1 VCTSRN
7 TKNGGNTAAKSLTH
21 ETAKPDECFWV
32 RVQPTGRALAGMEK
46 NSGEKNCTDEGTWVS
61 STRRS
66 GHSGVLAHR
75 RTPSERLAA
84 AEALRQQQ
92 DRTSDESVKA
102 KMVQAEESL
111 HTDRRK
117 QKREQP
123 LAEKSPMQGT
133 SMSRTTPSR

>member
-1 VCTSRN
+1 VAALT
-7 TKNGGNTAAKSLTH
+7 TLIYIATIKNQSYLL
-21 ETAKPDECFWV
+21 FWISKFIFIV
-32 RVQPTGRALAGMEK
+32 LFLFPYFNFYVD
-46 NSGEKNCTDEGTWVS
+46 CIHTWVS

-66 GHSGVLAHR
+66 GHSGMLAHR
-75 RTPSERLAA
+75 RTPSEKLAA

>member
-1 VCTSRN
+1 
-7 TKNGGNTAAKSLTH
+7 
-21 ETAKPDECFWV
+21 
-32 RVQPTGRALAGMEK
+32 M
-46 NSGEKNCTDEGTWVS
+46 EKNCTDEGTWVS
-61 STRRS
+61 GTRRS

-84 AEALRQQQ
+84 AEALRQQK

-117 QKREQP
+117 QNENSPSQKNLQCREQ
-123 LAEKSPMQGT
+123 A
-133 SMSRTTPSR
+133 

>member
-1 VCTSRN
+1 V
-7 TKNGGNTAAKSLTH
+7 
-21 ETAKPDECFWV
+21 
-32 RVQPTGRALAGMEK
+32 
-46 NSGEKNCTDEGTWVS
+46 SG
-61 STRRS
+61 TRRS

-75 RTPSERLAA
+75 RTPSKRLAA

-111 HTDRRK
+111 HTDRPAHRSKETK
-117 QKREQP
+117 QEQP

-133 SMSRTTPSR
+133 RMSRTTPSRYEKEIEKSILKQILGAVKLNTKRGRPFC